1 MITFNIAYVVSPSY
15 EEGEWRIERIE
26 PRSDGE
32 FYVTVKN
39 KVADI
44 TVISKTKDKRF
55 KFPYPFWNAVF
66 TAIDENTVGIEPFST
81 EVGIE
86 FTEEDEPDPDTGYYR
101 DTTQL
106 NLGLHITEHPSDK
119 CKLRIELNVAKD
131 GVWWNVL
138 DGIDYVD
145 VPKPDNPFE
154 PLSCDYF
161 YVGNIVCVD
170 DNVPLVEAS

>member
-81 EVGIE
+81 EIGIS
-86 FTEEDEPDPDTGYYR
+86 FTEEDEPDSDGYYR

-106 NLGLHITEHPSDK
+106 DLSLLIAEHPTDK
-119 CKLRIELNVAKD
+119 DKLRIGLSVAKD
-131 GVWWNVL
+131 GTWWNVL
-138 DGIDYVD
+138 DGTDYVD
-145 VPKPDNPFE
+145 VPKPA
-154 PLSCDYF
+154 
-161 YVGNIVCVD
+161 I
-170 DNVPLVEAS
+170 EAS

>member
-81 EVGIE
+81 EIGIS
-86 FTEEDEPDPDTGYYR
+86 FTEEDEPDSDGYYR

-106 NLGLHITEHPSDK
+106 DLSLLIAEHPTDK
-119 CKLRIELNVAKD
+119 DKLRIGLSVAKD
-131 GVWWNVL
+131 GTWWNVL
-138 DGIDYVD
+138 DGTDYVD
-145 VPKPDNPFE
+145 VPKPANPFE
-154 PLSCDYF
+154 SLSRDYF

-170 DNVPLVEAS
+170 DDVSLVEAS